1 MLKNIKKVLSVLLG
15 IGIIS
20 PIISINLTGNS
31 KLYITLINLGI
42 KYILVALV
50 LLAIGLNTFY
60 IKDNWSKK
68 IPLALSILEFI
79 LITGLLIYVYYKMNN
94 FTGSFEFWKSFL
106 NTKIVMSW
114 GWIIMYLANTGL
126 VLINF
131 YENFK
136 NKKTN
141 IVEEIKEEEKTEE

>member
-1 MLKNIKKVLSVLLG
+1 
-15 IGIIS
+15 
-20 PIISINLTGNS
+20 
-31 KLYITLINLGI
+31 
-42 KYILVALV
+42 
-50 LLAIGLNTFY
+50 
-60 IKDNWSKK
+60 
-68 IPLALSILEFI
+68 
-79 LITGLLIYVYYKMNN
+79 MNN